1 MFAAVP
7 AAIALLMIA
16 GCSTTGMNDP
26 DSFAIYFN
34 NDLRQSVVV
43 ALCHSDHS
51 AKCEHAY
58 YRDAI
63 APGTAEPE
71 NISPDIRTEWAIETP
86 DGQLLRCVVLYW
98 HYWPGHDEDVRVS
111 AAPRWTWPCSR
122 TTPATPH

>member
-1 MFAAVP
+1 VAKIVASAVGAA
-7 AAIALLMIA
+7 ALMLT
-16 GCSTTGMNDP
+16 GCTSDP
-26 DSFAIYFN
+26 DAFAIYFK
-34 NDLRQSVVV
+34 NDLAQPVVV

-63 APGTAEPE
+63 APGASGPE

-98 HYWPGHDEDVRVS
+98 RSWPGHDENVRLS
-111 AAPRWTWPCSR
+111 AAPRWASPCPR
-122 TTPATPH
+122 TTPASPH